1 MTSFCAILGVLK
13 KFGAQFA
20 CTVDGEERMAKN
32 QKSSFTILDTLVITN
47 FLTFI

>member
-1 MTSFCAILGVLK
+1 MTSFCAILRVLK

-20 CTVDGEERMAKN
+20 YTVDGEERMAKN
-32 QKSSFTILDTLVITN
+32 QKGSFTIFGTLVITK